1 MAETQ
6 EERLTR
12 LGLFNPST
20 IDTNEEDNFTKFKDA
35 DTIGN
40 ARIREI
46 DALENTHGRSGIAKD
61 NKRKIAENTERG
73 LKFGQEGYQP
83 L

>member
-6 EERLTR
+6 EERLIR
-12 LGLFNPST
+12 LGLFDPST
-20 IDTNEEDNFTKFKDA
+20 LNTNEDESTKFKDA

-46 DALENTHGRSGIAKD
+46 DALENTHG
-61 NKRKIAENTERG
+61 
-73 LKFGQEGYQP
+73 
-83 L
+83 